1 VPLDRGPDAAEI
13 ASIALDLAPR
23 GISVNN
29 VQPGPIDT
37 DMNAGAIEMLAG
49 KSPMRRVG
57 RPAEIAGLVAW
68 LAGPDAG
75 CMNGESITIDGD
87 WVL

>member
-1 VPLDRGPDAAEI
+1 MPLDRGPDAAEI

-37 DMNAGAIEMLAG
+37 DMNAGAIGMLAG
-49 KSPMRRVG
+49 KSLMQRVG
-57 RPAEIAGLVAW
+57 RPADIAGLISW

-75 CMNGESITIDGD
+75 YMTGESLTIDGG